1 MEESQ
6 GRVSV
11 YLGHGPDLSGQH
23 PGNGFVIS
31 NQLLPASLPSA
42 CFEEASPGGV
52 CQIRFKANVSLTLI
66 S

>member
-11 YLGHGPDLSGQH
+11 YLGHGPDSSGRH
-23 PGNGFVIS
+23 PGNGSVIS

-42 CFEEASPGGV
+42 CLEEASPGGV
-52 CQIRFKANVSLTLI
+52 CQIRLKAYVSLTLI